1 MFVVI
6 AVLGR
11 EEGVAGTSWRRALYT
26 LQGGRNKKKK
36 KKKKKKKMGPGGQK
50 ETVFVILLNLSS
62 ASSSSSVKMKST
74 REAVAALC
82 VAARQ
87 PRGSF

>member
-1 MFVVI
+1 MEKGFMFVVI

-36 KKKKKKKMGPGGQK
+36 KKKKKGMGGGRR
-50 ETVFVILLNLSS
+50 SW
-62 ASSSSSVKMKST
+62 
-74 REAVAALC
+74 
-82 VAARQ
+82 
-87 PRGSF
+87 